1 LRYLDS
7 HPHDPFSAPFAP
19 YGVKSQKEES
29 HAGRNP
35 ECYRTQ
41 LRRQPTSGD
50 DLVNNLHLRRR
61 RERARKIL
69 VVDDSLA
76 WLRLAREILTA
87 GGYQV
92 QTCQDP
98 REALSLLEQNLSRID
113 LVITDLQMP
122 GLDGIELAAE
132 LLKINP
138 TLPVVLTS
146 AAMFRMPSEKLR
158 SLGIRDFLTKPWDR
172 GQLFSIIRQALARSL
187 LEVLAARR
195 VIGSLFRGFAG
206 ALGSQG

>member
-1 LRYLDS
+1 M
-7 HPHDPFSAPFAP
+7 
-19 YGVKSQKEES
+19 
-29 HAGRNP
+29 HAEIP
-35 ECYRTQ
+35 EVIA
-41 LRRQPTSGD
+41 LSSGD
-50 DLVNNLHLRRR
+50 NPPGCDDPGQQLAPSEAPGRG
-61 RERARKIL
+61 EKIL

-87 GGYQV
+87 GGYQA
-92 QTCQDP
+92 QTCKDP
-98 REALSLLEQNLSRID
+98 REALSLLEQNPERID

-158 SLGIRDFLTKPWDR
+158 SLGIRDFLIKPWNR
-172 GQLFSIIRQALARSL
+172 AQLFSIIRQALANKSK
-187 LEVLAARR
+187 ET
-195 VIGSLFRGFAG
+195 
-206 ALGSQG
+206 Q

>member
-1 LRYLDS
+1 MHTEIPDVIA
-7 HPHDPFSAPFAP
+7 FS
-19 YGVKSQKEES
+19 
-29 HAGRNP
+29 
-35 ECYRTQ
+35 
-41 LRRQPTSGD
+41 SGD
-50 DLVNNLHLRRR
+50 NPPGRDDPGQ
-61 RERARKIL
+61 ERLAPSEAPGRGEKIL

-87 GGYQV
+87 NGYQA
-92 QTCQDP
+92 QTCNNP
-98 REALSLLEQNLSRID
+98 REALSLLEQNPERID

-158 SLGIRDFLTKPWDR
+158 SLGIRDFLIKPWNR
-172 GQLFSIIRQALARSL
+172 AQLFSIIRQALASK
-187 LEVLAARR
+187 
-195 VIGSLFRGFAG
+195 S
-206 ALGSQG
+206 S

>member
-1 LRYLDS
+1 MHAEIPDVIA
-7 HPHDPFSAPFAP
+7 SA
-19 YGVKSQKEES
+19 QETTH
-29 HAGRNP
+29 HAVTILAKTTCTFGGAGKG
-35 ECYRTQ
+35 ET
-41 LRRQPTSGD
+41 
-50 DLVNNLHLRRR
+50 
-61 RERARKIL
+61 IL

-87 GGYQV
+87 GGYQA
-92 QTCQDP
+92 QTCEDP
-98 REALSLLEQNLSRID
+98 REALSLLEQNPERID

-158 SLGIRDFLTKPWDR
+158 SLGIRDFLPKPWDR
-172 GQLFSIIRQALARSL
+172 GQLFSIIRQALASKQSRDEASKR
-187 LEVLAARR
+187 AR
-195 VIGSLFRGFAG
+195 G
-206 ALGSQG
+206 